1 MAERKST
8 FKGDLKSERAVNE
21 FLQKYLYSY
30 LVDDGIIDSFNS
42 NTTLD
47 QQHKGIDTIMY
58 IINDE
63 TEEAARCINIDE
75 KEAIHYARNNLGDKP
90 LSTFAFEVSYLKD
103 GELKRGWLTNEKY
116 KETHAYFLCWL
127 WIKSDADKYNL
138 VCEDILKIEVL
149 SIPKVKTRD
158 KLIMRAMGSKD
169 VKIFESKADI
179 LRKKMKD
186 RGVYRLEL
194 EHQLDSLINA
204 LDDIPDY
211 NKTHLQFDTDL
222 LIATK
227 YPQWVLTLPEKLYE
241 QPLNIVIKREEL
253 INLAKSYW
261 IVTPKGVEVKKSVS
275 KK

>member
-1 MAERKST
+1 MVERKST

-58 IINDE
+58 IINDV
-63 TEEAARCINIDE
+63 TEEASRCINIDE
-75 KEAIHYARNNLGDKP
+75 KAAIHYARNNLGDKP

-127 WIKSDADKYNL
+127 WIKSDANKYNL

-186 RGVYRLEL
+186 RGVYHLEL

-253 INLAKSYW
+253 INLANSYW